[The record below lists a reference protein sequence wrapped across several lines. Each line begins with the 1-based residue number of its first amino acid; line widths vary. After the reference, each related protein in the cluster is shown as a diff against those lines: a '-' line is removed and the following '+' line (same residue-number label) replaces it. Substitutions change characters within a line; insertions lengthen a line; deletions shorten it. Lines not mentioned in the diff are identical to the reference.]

1 MRDGASW
8 SGGGDLVRAEEN
20 GQAEIDDEPK
30 VQQEQQARP
39 RERAGRSDHTIRLFV
54 MEKNDLGHLNV
65 LRFWS

>member
-39 RERAGRSDHTIRLFV
+39 RERAGRSDPPLSPGAAWKRRV
-54 MEKNDLGHLNV
+54 GD
-65 LRFWS
+65 